1 MAGFT
6 SNSNRNN
13 TSNPNPVIRALRR
26 LSSFG
31 MNYKEDVIRHVR
43 STDLNLVT
51 QNLQTNPNSGQV
63 GSINDESIQVL
74 FARLSST
81 DPTLAKGFFNL
92 SEENYQKK
100 KETLRRYALQDEIE
114 EILDIVC
121 EEAIVFDG
129 ANKFANVRLNY
140 KVDQE
145 LLDEFSDEYNK
156 LYNYFGFYDT
166 VQATDYFR
174 KWLIDGFLAFEIV
187 YNQDQTEI
195 IGFVELDP
203 AMLTPGIDPNTNEKI
218 WFVNQQMNQTTQA
231 GHATSQD
238 RILYDSQIIY
248 LAYAKADTVSR
259 ISYVERLM
267 RSFNILRTM
276 EATRIIWAVTNASY
290 KTQYIIPVGSVQSPR
305 GRQTLAQAMANYK
318 ELVDFDWDSGEIKTN
333 GRPMLQFYK
342 DIFMASEG
350 GETPQIQNL
359 GGDGPEISD
368 TETLKYFRDKLRQ
381 ASKIP
386 FTRFE
391 KEQGEGNYTLSAE
404 GIAREEIRF
413 SKFIS
418 RLRAIFSEILIKPLY
433 IQMCLKHK
441 SIMTDLNF
449 RVNLGLEY
457 NKDSVFEQNKEIEL
471 LQKQSDFISSI
482 MSSMVEMDSEGN
494 EIPYFDFDF
503 IVRKYFGMSDE
514 DLKLNQRFKDEKKL
528 KKEGYKQ
535 EDIAKILDG
544 APKSD
549 FEPVKKKEKSEEGEE
564 EGGENGGDEGNP
576 LSNL

>member
-6 SNSNRNN
+6 SNNRNN
-13 TSNPNPVIRALRR
+13 TSNPNPVTRMLRR

-31 MNYKEDVIRHVR
+31 MNYKDDVIQNVR
-43 STDLNLVT
+43 STDLT
-51 QNLQTNPNSGQV
+51 FQNTTLQTNPNNGQV
-63 GSINDESIQVL
+63 GSITDDSVQVL
-74 FARLSST
+74 FARMSST
-81 DPTLAKGFFNL
+81 DPSLSKGYFNL

-100 KETLRRYALQDEIE
+100 KEQLRKFSLQDEIE
-114 EILDIVC
+114 EILDIIC

-129 ANKFANVRLNY
+129 ANKFANIRLNY
-140 KVDQE
+140 KVDQK
-145 LLDEFSDEYNK
+145 LLDEFTEEYNK
-156 LYNYFGFYDT
+156 IYNYFGFYDT

-187 YNQDQTEI
+187 YNQEQTEI

-203 AMLTPGIDPNTNEKI
+203 VSLTPGIDPNTNEKV
-218 WFVNQQMNQTTQA
+218 WFVNQTQNGTTGQTT
-231 GHATSQD
+231 QD

-248 LAYAKADTVSR
+248 LAYAKADAVSR
-259 ISYVERLM
+259 ISYVERLI

-318 ELVDFDWDSGEIKTN
+318 EVVDFDWDSGEISTN

-342 DIFMASEG
+342 DIFLASEG

-359 GGDGPEISD
+359 GGDGPDISD

-386 FTRFE
+386 NSRFE
-391 KEQGEGNYTLSAE
+391 KEQGEGVYTMSAE
-404 GIAREEIRF
+404 GINREEIRF

-441 SIMTDLNF
+441 EIMTDMNY

-457 NKDSVFEQNKEIEL
+457 NKDSIFEENKEIEL
-471 LQKQSDFISSI
+471 IQKQSDVISSI
-482 MSSMVEMDSEGN
+482 NSSMVVTDDEGN
-494 EIPYFDFDF
+494 ETPYFDFDF
-503 IVRKYFGMSDE
+503 LVRKFLGMSDE
-514 DLKLNQRFKDEKKL
+514 DLKLNQRFKDEKQL
-528 KKEGYKQ
+528 QKEGYKQ

-544 APKSD
+544 DPKED
-549 FEPVKKKEKSEEGEE
+549 FKPVKKKKKDEDEDED
-564 EGGENGGDEGNP
+564 ENGGDNNNP
-576 LSNL
+576 LAGL

>member
-6 SNSNRNN
+6 SNNRNN
-13 TSNPNPVIRALRR
+13 TSNPNPVTRMLRR

-31 MNYKEDVIRHVR
+31 MNYKDDVIQNVR
-43 STDLNLVT
+43 STDLT
-51 QNLQTNPNSGQV
+51 FQNTTLQTNPNNGQV
-63 GSINDESIQVL
+63 GSITDDSVQVL
-74 FARLSST
+74 FARMSST
-81 DPTLAKGFFNL
+81 DPSLSKGYFNL

-100 KETLRRYALQDEIE
+100 KEQLRKFSLQDEIE
-114 EILDIVC
+114 EILDIIC

-129 ANKFANVRLNY
+129 ANKFANIRLNY
-140 KVDQE
+140 KVDQK
-145 LLDEFSDEYNK
+145 LLDEFTEEYNK
-156 LYNYFGFYDT
+156 IYNYFGFYDT

-187 YNQDQTEI
+187 YNQEQTEI

-203 AMLTPGIDPNTNEKI
+203 VSLTPGIDPNTNEKV
-218 WFVNQQMNQTTQA
+218 WFVNQTQNGTTGQTT
-231 GHATSQD
+231 QD

-248 LAYAKADTVSR
+248 LAYAKADAVSR
-259 ISYVERLM
+259 ISYVERLI

-318 ELVDFDWDSGEIKTN
+318 EVVDFDWDSGEISTN

-342 DIFMASEG
+342 DIFLASEG

-359 GGDGPEISD
+359 GGDGPDISD

-386 FTRFE
+386 NSRFE
-391 KEQGEGNYTLSAE
+391 KEQGEGVYTMSAE
-404 GIAREEIRF
+404 GINREEIRF

-441 SIMTDLNF
+441 EIMTDMNY

-457 NKDSVFEQNKEIEL
+457 NKDSIFEENKEIEL
-471 LQKQSDFISSI
+471 IQKQSDVISSI
-482 MSSMVEMDSEGN
+482 NSSMVVTDEEGN
-494 EIPYFDFDF
+494 ETPYFDFDF
-503 IVRKYFGMSDE
+503 LVRKFLGMSDE
-514 DLKLNQRFKDEKKL
+514 DLKLNQRFKDEKQL
-528 KKEGYKQ
+528 QKEGYKQ

-544 APKSD
+544 APKED
-549 FEPVKKKEKSEEGEE
+549 FKPVKKKKKDEDEDEDED
-564 EGGENGGDEGNP
+564 GGDNNNP
-576 LSNL
+576 LAGL

>member
-6 SNSNRNN
+6 NTNRSN
-13 TSNPNPVIRALRR
+13 TSNPNPVTRMLRK

-31 MNYKEDVIRHVR
+31 MNYKDDVIKNVR
-43 STDLNLVT
+43 SSDLTLQT
-51 QNLQTNPNSGQV
+51 QNLQMNPITGQV
-63 GSINDESIQVL
+63 GSINDENIQVL
-74 FARLSST
+74 FARLSAT
-81 DPTLAKGFFNL
+81 DPSLSKGYFTLSSAD
-92 SEENYQKK
+92 YQKK
-100 KETLRRYALQDEIE
+100 KEMLRKFALQDEIE
-114 EILDIVC
+114 EILDIIC
-121 EEAIVFDG
+121 DEAIVFDG
-129 ANKFANVRLNY
+129 VNKFADIRLNY
-140 KVDQE
+140 KADQNI
-145 LLDEFSDEYNK
+145 LNEFNEEYNK
-156 LYNYFGFYDT
+156 MYNYFGFYDA
-166 VQATDYFR
+166 VQATNYFR

-203 AMLTPGIDPNTNEKI
+203 ATLTAGIDPTTNEKI
-218 WFVNQQMNQTTQA
+218 WFVNQTTTASGQTI
-231 GHATSQD
+231 QD
-238 RILYDSQIIY
+238 RILYDSQIIFISY
-248 LAYAKADTVSR
+248 SQADMVSR
-259 ISYVERLM
+259 ISYVERLI

-305 GRQTLAQAMANYK
+305 GRQTLAQAMTNYK

-368 TETLKYFRDKLRQ
+368 TEALRYFRDKLRQ

-386 FTRFE
+386 YSRFE
-391 KEQGEGNYTLSAE
+391 KEQGEGVYSMNAE

-418 RLRAIFSEILIKPLY
+418 RLRSIFSQILIKPVYL
-433 IQMCLKHK
+433 QMCLKHK
-441 SIMTDLNF
+441 SIMSDLNF
-449 RVNLGLEY
+449 KVNLGLEY
-457 NKDSVFEQNKEIEL
+457 NKDSVFEQSKEIEL

-482 MSSMVEMDSEGN
+482 MSSMVEHDDDGN
-494 EIPYFDFDF
+494 DIPYFDFDF
-503 IVRKYFGMSDE
+503 IVREYFGMSE
-514 DLKLNQRFKDEKKL
+514 EKLKLNQRYKDEKKL

-544 APKSD
+544 APKED
-549 FEPVKKKEKSEEGEE
+549 FIPKKKKDDEGED
-564 EGGENGGDEGNP
+564 NGNNEDGNNP
-576 LSNL
+576 LAGL

>member
-6 SNSNRNN
+6 NTNRNN
-13 TSNPNPVIRALRR
+13 TSNPNPVTRMLRS

-31 MNYKEDVIRHVR
+31 MNYKDDVIKNVR
-43 STDLNLVT
+43 SMNLDLQT
-51 QNLQTNPNSGQV
+51 AQLQTNPVTGQV
-63 GSINDESIQVL
+63 GSINDENIQVL
-74 FARLSST
+74 FARMSAT
-81 DPTLAKGFFNL
+81 DPTISKGYFNL

-100 KETLRRYALQDEIE
+100 KEQLRRFALQDEIE
-114 EILDIVC
+114 EILDIIC
-121 EEAIVFDG
+121 EESIVFDG
-129 ANKFANVRLNY
+129 ANKFANIKLNY
-140 KVDQE
+140 KADQAI
-145 LLDEFSDEYNK
+145 LDEFADEYNK
-156 LYNYFGFYDT
+156 IYNYFGFYDT

-187 YNQDQTEI
+187 YNEDQTEI
-195 IGFVELDP
+195 IGFIELDP
-203 AMLTPGIDPNTNEKI
+203 ACLTPGIDPNTNEKI
-218 WFVNQQMNQTTQA
+218 WFVNQRVGINGQTT
-231 GHATSQD
+231 QD

-248 LAYAKADTVSR
+248 LSYAKADTVSR
-259 ISYVERLM
+259 ISYVERLI

-350 GETPQIQNL
+350 GETPQIQNI
-359 GGDGPEISD
+359 GNDGPEISD
-368 TETLKYFRDKLRQ
+368 TEALRYFRDKLRQ

-391 KEQGEGNYTLSAE
+391 KEQGEGQYTMSAE

-413 SKFIS
+413 SKFIG
-418 RLRAIFSEILIKPLY
+418 RLRAIFSEILIKPTYL
-433 IQMCLKHK
+433 QMCLKHK
-441 SIMTDLNF
+441 NIMTDMNF

-457 NKDSVFEQNKEIEL
+457 NKDSVFEENKEIEL
-471 LQKQSDFISSI
+471 LQKKADFISSI
-482 MSSMVEMDSEGN
+482 MGSIVVTDDEGN
-494 EIPYFDFDF
+494 ETPYFDIDF
-503 IVRKYFGMSDE
+503 MVREYLGLSDE
-514 DLKLNQRFKDEKKL
+514 KLQLNQRYKDEKKL

-549 FEPVKKKEKSEEGEE
+549 FEPDKKKKKENEEKEE
-564 EGGENGGDEGNP
+564 DNGGGGRNP
-576 LSNL
+576 LAGL

>member
-6 SNSNRNN
+6 VNNRQN
-13 TSNPNPVIRALRR
+13 TSNPNPVRRALRT

-31 MNYKEDVIRHVR
+31 MNYKDDVIKNVR
-43 STDLNLVT
+43 STNLDLQSARMT
-51 QNLQTNPNSGQV
+51 TNPATGQI
-63 GSINDESIQVL
+63 GSINDENIQVMM
-74 FARLSST
+74 ARMSST
-81 DPTLAKGFFNL
+81 DPSLGKAYFNL
-92 SEENYQKK
+92 TEEDYQKK
-100 KETLRRYALQDEIE
+100 KITLRKFALQDEIE
-114 EILDIVC
+114 DILDIIC
-121 EEAIVFDG
+121 EEAIVFDDM
-129 ANKFANVRLNY
+129 NKFASIKLNY
-140 KVDQE
+140 RVDQSIMDE
-145 LLDEFSDEYNK
+145 LSDEYNK
-156 LYNYFGFYDT
+156 IYNYFGFYDT
-166 VQATDYFR
+166 LQATDYFR

-187 YNQDQTEI
+187 YDSEQKNV

-203 AMLTPGIDPNTNEKI
+203 TALTPGIDPNTNEKI
-218 WFVNQQMNQTTQA
+218 WFVNQQIGINGQTQ
-231 GHATSQD
+231 QD
-238 RILYDSQIIY
+238 RILYDSQVIY
-248 LAYAKADTVSR
+248 LAYAKADMVSR
-259 ISYVERLM
+259 ISYVERLI

-391 KEQGEGNYTLSAE
+391 REQGEGQYSMSAE

-413 SKFIS
+413 SKFIT
-418 RLRAIFSEILIKPLY
+418 RLRALFQEILIKPLY
-433 IQMCLKHK
+433 IQMCLKHPE
-441 SIMTDLNF
+441 ILNDMNF
-449 RVNLGLEY
+449 RVNMSLDY
-457 NKDSVFEQNKEIEL
+457 NKDSVFEENKEIEL
-471 LQKQSDFISSI
+471 LQKKSDFVASLMSSI
-482 MSSMVEMDSEGN
+482 TEQDDEGN
-494 EIPYFDFDF
+494 EIPFFDLDF
-503 IVRKYFGMSDE
+503 VVHRWMGLSDE
-514 DLKLNQRFKDEKKL
+514 DLKLNQRYKDEKKL

-535 EDIAKILDG
+535 EDIAKILNG

-549 FEPVKKKEKSEEGEE
+549 FTPEKKKEESDED
-564 EGGENGGDEGNP
+564 GGKHDDHNP
-576 LSNL
+576 LAGL

>member
-6 SNSNRNN
+6 NTNRVN
-13 TSNPNPVIRALRR
+13 TSNPNPVTRMLRR

-31 MNYKEDVIRHVR
+31 MNYKDDVIKNVR
-43 STDLNLVT
+43 SSDLTLQT
-51 QNLQTNPNSGQV
+51 QNLQMNPITGQV
-63 GSINDESIQVL
+63 GSLDDENVQVL
-74 FARLSST
+74 FARMSAT
-81 DPTLAKGFFNL
+81 DPTLSKGYFNL
-92 SEENYQKK
+92 SSADYQKK
-100 KETLRRYALQDEIE
+100 KEMLRKFALQDEIE
-114 EILDIVC
+114 EILDIIC
-121 EEAIVFDG
+121 DEAIVFDG
-129 ANKFANVRLNY
+129 VNKFADIRLNY
-140 KVDQE
+140 KADQNI
-145 LLDEFSDEYNK
+145 LNEFNEEYNK
-156 LYNYFGFYDT
+156 IYNYFGFYDA
-166 VQATDYFR
+166 VQATNYFR
-174 KWLIDGFLAFEIV
+174 KWLIDGVLAFEIV
-187 YNQDQTEI
+187 YNQEQTEI

-203 AMLTPGIDPNTNEKI
+203 TTLTGGIDPTTNEKI
-218 WFVNQQMNQTTQA
+218 WFVNQTTTASGQTM
-231 GHATSQD
+231 QD
-238 RILYDSQIIY
+238 RILYDSQIIFISY
-248 LAYAKADTVSR
+248 SQADMVSR
-259 ISYVERLM
+259 ISYVERLI

-368 TETLKYFRDKLRQ
+368 TEALRYFRDKLRQ

-386 FTRFE
+386 YSRFE
-391 KEQGEGNYTLSAE
+391 KEQGEGVYSMNAE

-418 RLRAIFSEILIKPLY
+418 RLRSIFSQILTKPVYL
-433 IQMCLKHK
+433 QMCLKHK
-441 SIMTDLNF
+441 SIMSDLNF
-449 RVNLGLEY
+449 KVNLGLEY
-457 NKDSVFEQNKEIEL
+457 NKDSVFEQSKEIEL

-482 MSSMVEMDSEGN
+482 MSSMVEHDDDGN

-503 IVRKYFGMSDE
+503 IVREYFGMSE
-514 DLKLNQRFKDEKKL
+514 EKLKLNQRYKDEKKL

-544 APKSD
+544 APKED
-549 FEPVKKKEKSEEGEE
+549 FTPKKKKENNDENE
-564 EGGENGGDEGNP
+564 ENGGGNDGENNP
-576 LSNL
+576 LAGL

>member
-6 SNSNRNN
+6 NTNRN
-13 TSNPNPVIRALRR
+13 TASNPNPVTRMLRS

-31 MNYKEDVIRHVR
+31 MNYKDDVIKNVR
-43 STDLNLVT
+43 SMNLDLQT
-51 QNLQTNPNSGQV
+51 AQLQTNPVTGQI
-63 GSINDESIQVL
+63 GSINDENIQVL
-74 FARLSST
+74 FARMSAT
-81 DPTLAKGFFNL
+81 DPSISKGYFNL

-100 KETLRRYALQDEIE
+100 KEQLRRFALQDEVE
-114 EILDIVC
+114 EILDIIC
-121 EEAIVFDG
+121 EESIVFDG
-129 ANKFANVRLNY
+129 ANKFANIKLNY
-140 KVDQE
+140 KADQAI
-145 LLDEFSDEYNK
+145 LDEFADEYNK
-156 LYNYFGFYDT
+156 IYNYFGFYDT

-187 YNQDQTEI
+187 YNADQTEI
-195 IGFVELDP
+195 IGFIELDP
-203 AMLTPGIDPNTNEKI
+203 ACLTPGIDPNTNEKI
-218 WFVNQQMNQTTQA
+218 WFVNQRVGINGQTT
-231 GHATSQD
+231 QD

-248 LAYAKADTVSR
+248 LSYAKADTVSR
-259 ISYVERLM
+259 ISYVERLI

-368 TETLKYFRDKLRQ
+368 TETLRYFRDKLRQ

-391 KEQGEGNYTLSAE
+391 KEQGEGQYTMSAE

-413 SKFIS
+413 SKFIG
-418 RLRAIFSEILIKPLY
+418 RLRAIFAEILIKPTYL
-433 IQMCLKHK
+433 QMCLKHK
-441 SIMTDLNF
+441 NIMTDMNF

-457 NKDSVFEQNKEIEL
+457 NKDSVFEENKEIEL
-471 LQKQSDFISSI
+471 LQKKADFISSI
-482 MSSMVEMDSEGN
+482 MGSIVETDDEGN
-494 EIPYFDFDF
+494 DKPYFDLDF
-503 IVRKYFGMSDE
+503 MVREYLGLSDE
-514 DLKLNQRFKDEKKL
+514 KLQLNQRYKDEKKL
-528 KKEGYKQ
+528 KKEGYSQ

-549 FEPVKKKEKSEEGEE
+549 FKPDKKKKKENEESE
-564 EGGENGGDEGNP
+564 ENGGNEGGGNP
-576 LSNL
+576 LAGL

>member
-6 SNSNRNN
+6 NTNRN
-13 TSNPNPVIRALRR
+13 TASNPNPVTRMLRS

-31 MNYKEDVIRHVR
+31 MNYKDDVIKNVR
-43 STDLNLVT
+43 SMNLDLQT
-51 QNLQTNPNSGQV
+51 AQLQTNPVTGQV
-63 GSINDESIQVL
+63 GSINDENIQVL
-74 FARLSST
+74 FARMSAT
-81 DPTLAKGFFNL
+81 DPTISKGYFNL

-100 KETLRRYALQDEIE
+100 KEQLRRFALQDEIE
-114 EILDIVC
+114 EILDIIC
-121 EEAIVFDG
+121 EESIVFDG
-129 ANKFANVRLNY
+129 ANKFANVKLNY
-140 KVDQE
+140 KADQAI
-145 LLDEFSDEYNK
+145 LDEFADEYNK
-156 LYNYFGFYDT
+156 IYNYFGFYDT

-187 YNQDQTEI
+187 YNEDQTEI
-195 IGFVELDP
+195 IGFIELDP
-203 AMLTPGIDPNTNEKI
+203 ACLTPGIDPNTNEKI
-218 WFVNQQMNQTTQA
+218 WFVNQRVGINGQTT
-231 GHATSQD
+231 QD

-248 LAYAKADTVSR
+248 LSYAKADTVSR
-259 ISYVERLM
+259 ISYVERLI

-350 GETPQIQNL
+350 GETPQIQNI
-359 GGDGPEISD
+359 GNDGPEISD
-368 TETLKYFRDKLRQ
+368 TEALRYFRDKLRQ

-391 KEQGEGNYTLSAE
+391 KEQGEGQYTMSAE

-413 SKFIS
+413 SKFIG
-418 RLRAIFSEILIKPLY
+418 RLRAIFSEILIKPTYL
-433 IQMCLKHK
+433 QMCLKHK
-441 SIMTDLNF
+441 NIMTDMNF

-457 NKDSVFEQNKEIEL
+457 NKDSVFEENKEIEL
-471 LQKQSDFISSI
+471 LQKKADFISSI
-482 MSSMVEMDSEGN
+482 MGSIVVTDDEGN
-494 EIPYFDFDF
+494 ETPYFDIDF
-503 IVRKYFGMSDE
+503 MVREYLGLSDE
-514 DLKLNQRFKDEKKL
+514 KLQLNQRYKDEKKL

-549 FEPVKKKEKSEEGEE
+549 FEPDKKKKKENEEKEE
-564 EGGENGGDEGNP
+564 DNGGGGRNP
-576 LSNL
+576 LAGL

>member
-6 SNSNRNN
+6 NNRTN
-13 TSNPNPVIRALRR
+13 TTNPNPVIRRLRQ
-26 LSSFG
+26 LSRFG
-31 MNYKEDVIRHVR
+31 MNYKDDVIRNVR
-43 STDLNLVT
+43 SMDLSLDNK
-51 QNLQTNPNSGQV
+51 NLQTNPNNGQI
-63 GSINDESIQVL
+63 GSVYDENIQVL
-74 FARLSST
+74 FARMSST
-81 DPTLAKGFFNL
+81 DPSLGKGFFNL

-100 KETLRRYALQDEIE
+100 KEQLRKFALQDEIE
-114 EILDIVC
+114 EILDIIC
-121 EEAIVFDG
+121 DESIVFDG
-129 ANKFANVRLNY
+129 SNKFADVKLNY
-140 KVDQE
+140 KVDQQI
-145 LLDEFSDEYNK
+145 LNEFTEEYNK

-187 YNQDQTEI
+187 YNSEQTEI

-203 AMLTPGIDPNTNEKI
+203 ALLTPGIDPETNEKI
-218 WFVNQQMNQTTQA
+218 WFVNQQMGIGGQVTY
-231 GHATSQD
+231 D
-238 RILYDSQIIY
+238 RVLYDSQIIY
-248 LAYAKADTVSR
+248 LSYAKADAVSR
-259 ISYVERLM
+259 ISYVERLI

-391 KEQGEGNYTLSAE
+391 KEQGEGTYTMSAE

-418 RLRAIFSEILIKPLY
+418 RLRSIFQEILIKPLY
-433 IQMCLKHK
+433 LQMCLKHK
-441 SIMTDLNF
+441 EIMSDINY

-482 MSSMVEMDSEGN
+482 MSSMVEQDEEGN

-503 IVRKYFGMSDE
+503 IVRKFFNLSDE
-514 DLKLNQRFKDEKKL
+514 NLKLNQRFKDEKKL
-528 KKEGYKQ
+528 KKEGYKP

-544 APKSD
+544 APKDD
-549 FEPVKKKEKSEEGEE
+549 FKPDEKKKKESEEESGD
-564 EGGENGGDEGNP
+564 GGGDNP
-576 LSNL
+576 LSGL

>member
-6 SNSNRNN
+6 NTNRNIS
-13 TSNPNPVIRALRR
+13 SNPNPVTRMLRR

-31 MNYKEDVIRHVR
+31 MNYKDDVIKNVR
-43 STDLNLVT
+43 SMDLELST
-51 QNLQTNPNSGQV
+51 QNLQMNPVTGQI
-63 GSINDESIQVL
+63 GSINDENIQVL
-74 FARLSST
+74 FARMSAT
-81 DPTLAKGFFNL
+81 DPTISKGYFHL

-100 KETLRRYALQDEIE
+100 KEQLRRFALQDEIE
-114 EILDIVC
+114 EILDIIC
-121 EEAIVFDG
+121 EETIVFDDG
-129 ANKFANVRLNY
+129 NKFANIKLNY
-140 KVDQE
+140 KADRE
-145 LLDEFSDEYNK
+145 ILDEFAEEYNK
-156 LYNYFGFYDT
+156 IYNYFGFYDT

-187 YNQDQTEI
+187 YNPEQTEI
-195 IGFVELDP
+195 IGFIELDP
-203 AMLTPGIDPNTNEKI
+203 AALTPGIDPNTNEKI
-218 WFVNQQMNQTTQA
+218 WFVNQKIGINGQTT
-231 GHATSQD
+231 QD

-248 LAYAKADTVSR
+248 LSYAKADAVSR
-259 ISYVERLM
+259 ISYVERLI

-350 GETPQIQNL
+350 GETPQIQNI
-359 GGDGPEISD
+359 GNDGPEISD
-368 TETLKYFRDKLRQ
+368 TESLRYFRDKLRQ

-391 KEQGEGNYTLSAE
+391 KEQGEGAYSMSAE

-418 RLRAIFSEILIKPLY
+418 RLRAIFAEILVKPVYL
-433 IQMCLKHK
+433 QMCLKHK
-441 SIMTDLNF
+441 AIMSDMNF
-449 RVNLGLEY
+449 RVNLGLDY
-457 NKDSVFEQNKEIEL
+457 NKDSVFEENKEVEL
-471 LQKQSDFISSI
+471 LQKKADFISSI
-482 MSSMVEMDSEGN
+482 MGSIVTADSEGN
-494 EIPYFDFDF
+494 EVPYFDIDF
-503 IVRKYFGMSDE
+503 LVREYLGLSDE
-514 DLKLNQRFKDEKKL
+514 KLALNQRYKDEKAL
-528 KKEGYKQ
+528 KKEGYKI

-544 APKSD
+544 APKD
-549 FEPVKKKEKSEEGEE
+549 EFKPEKKKKEEKEEGGGEE
-564 EGGENGGDEGNP
+564 EGGGNP
-576 LSNL
+576 LAGL

>member
-6 SNSNRNN
+6 SNNRNN
-13 TSNPNPVIRALRR
+13 TSNPNPVTRMLRR

-31 MNYKEDVIRHVR
+31 MNYKDDVIQNVR
-43 STDLNLVT
+43 STDLT
-51 QNLQTNPNSGQV
+51 FQNTTLQTNPNNGQV
-63 GSINDESIQVL
+63 GSITDDSVQVL
-74 FARLSST
+74 FARMSST
-81 DPTLAKGFFNL
+81 DPSLSKGYFNL

-100 KETLRRYALQDEIE
+100 KEQLRKFSLQDEIE
-114 EILDIVC
+114 EILDIIC
-121 EEAIVFDG
+121 EEVIVFDG
-129 ANKFANVRLNY
+129 ANKFANIRLNY
-140 KVDQE
+140 KVDQK
-145 LLDEFSDEYNK
+145 LLDEFTEEYNK
-156 LYNYFGFYDT
+156 IYNYFGFYDT

-187 YNQDQTEI
+187 YNQEQTEI

-203 AMLTPGIDPNTNEKI
+203 VSLTPGIDPNTNEKV
-218 WFVNQQMNQTTQA
+218 WFVNQTQNGTTGQTT
-231 GHATSQD
+231 QD

-248 LAYAKADTVSR
+248 LAYAKADAVSR
-259 ISYVERLM
+259 ISYVERLI

-318 ELVDFDWDSGEIKTN
+318 EVVDFDWDSGEISTN

-342 DIFMASEG
+342 DIFLASEG

-359 GGDGPEISD
+359 GGDGPDISD

-386 FTRFE
+386 NSRFE
-391 KEQGEGNYTLSAE
+391 KEQGEGVYTMSAE
-404 GIAREEIRF
+404 GINRDEIRF

-418 RLRAIFSEILIKPLY
+418 RLRSIFSEILIKPLY

-441 SIMTDLNF
+441 EIMTDMNY

-457 NKDSVFEQNKEIEL
+457 NKDSIFEENKEIEL
-471 LQKQSDFISSI
+471 IQKQSDVISSI
-482 MSSMVEMDSEGN
+482 NSSMVVTDEEGN
-494 EIPYFDFDF
+494 ETPYFDFDF
-503 IVRKYFGMSDE
+503 LVRKFLGMSDE

-528 KKEGYKQ
+528 QKEGYKQ

-544 APKSD
+544 APKED
-549 FEPVKKKEKSEEGEE
+549 FKPVKKKKKDEDEDED
-564 EGGENGGDEGNP
+564 ENGGDNNNP
-576 LSNL
+576 LAGL

>member
-6 SNSNRNN
+6 NTNRSNS
-13 TSNPNPVIRALRR
+13 SNPNPVTRMLRS

-31 MNYKEDVIRHVR
+31 MNYKDDIIKNVR
-43 STDLNLVT
+43 SMDLDLQT
-51 QNLQTNPNSGQV
+51 QNLQVNPTTGQI
-63 GSINDESIQVL
+63 GSLNDENIQVL
-74 FARLSST
+74 FARMSAT
-81 DPTLAKGFFNL
+81 DPSLSKGYFHL

-100 KETLRRYALQDEIE
+100 KEQLRRFALQDEIE

-121 EEAIVFDG
+121 EESIVFDG
-129 ANKFANVRLNY
+129 ANKFANIKLNY
-140 KVDQE
+140 KADQAI
-145 LLDEFSDEYNK
+145 LDEFAEEYNK
-156 LYNYFGFYDT
+156 IYNYFGFYDT

-187 YNQDQTEI
+187 YNEDQTEI

-203 AMLTPGIDPNTNEKI
+203 AALTPGIDPDTNEKI
-218 WFVNQQMNQTTQA
+218 WFVNQRIGINGQTT
-231 GHATSQD
+231 QD

-248 LAYAKADTVSR
+248 LSYAKADTVSR
-259 ISYVERLM
+259 ISYVERLI

-350 GETPQIQNL
+350 GETPQIQNI
-359 GGDGPEISD
+359 GNDGPEISD
-368 TETLKYFRDKLRQ
+368 TEALRYFRDKLRQ

-391 KEQGEGNYTLSAE
+391 KEQGEGAYTMSAE

-413 SKFIS
+413 SKFIG
-418 RLRAIFSEILIKPLY
+418 RLRAIFAEILIKPTYL
-433 IQMCLKHK
+433 QMCLKHK
-441 SIMTDLNF
+441 NIMTDMNF
-449 RVNLGLEY
+449 RVNLGLDY
-457 NKDSVFEQNKEIEL
+457 NKDSVFEENKEIEL
-471 LQKQSDFISSI
+471 LQKKADFISSI
-482 MSSMVEMDSEGN
+482 MGSIVETDDEGN
-494 EIPYFDFDF
+494 EKPYFDLDF
-503 IVRKYFGMSDE
+503 MVREYLGLSDE
-514 DLKLNQRFKDEKKL
+514 KLQLNQRYKDEKKL

-549 FEPVKKKEKSEEGEE
+549 FEPDKKKKKENEEEE
-564 EGGENGGDEGNP
+564 EGGGNEGGGNP
-576 LSNL
+576 LAGL

>member
-6 SNSNRNN
+6 NTNRNN
-13 TSNPNPVIRALRR
+13 TSNPNPVTRMLRR

-31 MNYKEDVIRHVR
+31 MNYKDDVIKNVR
-43 STDLNLVT
+43 SMNLDLQTT
-51 QNLQTNPNSGQV
+51 QLQTNPVTGQI
-63 GSINDESIQVL
+63 GSINDENIQVL
-74 FARLSST
+74 FARMSAT
-81 DPTLAKGFFNL
+81 DPTISKGYFNL

-100 KETLRRYALQDEIE
+100 KEQLRRFALQDEIE

-121 EEAIVFDG
+121 EETIVFDG
-129 ANKFANVRLNY
+129 ANKFANIKLNY
-140 KVDQE
+140 KADQKI
-145 LLDEFSDEYNK
+145 LDEFAEEYNK
-156 LYNYFGFYDT
+156 IYNYFGFYDT

-187 YNQDQTEI
+187 YNEDQTEI
-195 IGFVELDP
+195 IGFNP
-203 AMLTPGIDPNTNEKI
+203 ACLTPGVDPDTNEKI
-218 WFVNQQMNQTTQA
+218 WFVNQRVGINGQTT
-231 GHATSQD
+231 QD

-248 LAYAKADTVSR
+248 LSYAKADMVSR
-259 ISYVERLM
+259 ISYVERLI

-368 TETLKYFRDKLRQ
+368 TETLRYFRDKLRQ

-391 KEQGEGNYTLSAE
+391 KEQGEGSYTMSAE

-413 SKFIS
+413 SKFIG
-418 RLRAIFSEILIKPLY
+418 RLRAIFSEILVKPTYL
-433 IQMCLKHK
+433 QMCLKHK
-441 SIMTDLNF
+441 SIMSDMNF

-457 NKDSVFEQNKEIEL
+457 NKDSVFEENKEIEL
-471 LQKQSDFISSI
+471 LQKKSDFISSMMGSI
-482 MSSMVEMDSEGN
+482 VTTDAEGN
-494 EIPYFDFDF
+494 DTPYFDMDF
-503 IVRKYFGMSDE
+503 MVREYLGLSDE
-514 DLKLNQRFKDEKKL
+514 KLQLNQRYKDEKQL
-528 KKEGYKQ
+528 KKDGYKQ

-549 FEPVKKKEKSEEGEE
+549 FKPEKKKKEESEEGNEEE
-564 EGGENGGDEGNP
+564 EGGGNP
-576 LSNL
+576 LAGL

>member
-6 SNSNRNN
+6 VNNRQN
-13 TSNPNPVIRALRR
+13 TSNPNPVRRALRT

-31 MNYKEDVIRHVR
+31 MNYKDDVIKNVR
-43 STDLNLVT
+43 STNLDLQSARMT
-51 QNLQTNPNSGQV
+51 TNPATGQI
-63 GSINDESIQVL
+63 GSINDENIQVMM
-74 FARLSST
+74 ARMSST
-81 DPTLAKGFFNL
+81 DPSLGKAYFNL
-92 SEENYQKK
+92 TEEDYQKK
-100 KETLRRYALQDEIE
+100 KITLRKFALQDEIE
-114 EILDIVC
+114 DILDIIC
-121 EEAIVFDG
+121 EEAIVFDNM
-129 ANKFANVRLNY
+129 NKFASIKLNY
-140 KVDQE
+140 RVDQSIMDE
-145 LLDEFSDEYNK
+145 LSDEYNK
-156 LYNYFGFYDT
+156 IYNYFGFYDT
-166 VQATDYFR
+166 LQATDYFR

-187 YNQDQTEI
+187 YDSEQKNV

-203 AMLTPGIDPNTNEKI
+203 TALTPGIDPNTNEKI
-218 WFVNQQMNQTTQA
+218 WFVNQQIGINGQTQ
-231 GHATSQD
+231 QD
-238 RILYDSQIIY
+238 RILYDSQVIY
-248 LAYAKADTVSR
+248 LAYAKADMVSR
-259 ISYVERLM
+259 ISYVERLI

-391 KEQGEGNYTLSAE
+391 REQGEGQYSMSAE

-413 SKFIS
+413 SKFIT
-418 RLRAIFSEILIKPLY
+418 RLRALFQEILIKPLY
-433 IQMCLKHK
+433 IQMCLKHPE
-441 SIMTDLNF
+441 ILNDMNF
-449 RVNLGLEY
+449 RVNMSLDY
-457 NKDSVFEQNKEIEL
+457 NKDSVFEENKEIEL
-471 LQKQSDFISSI
+471 LQKKSDFIASLMSSI
-482 MSSMVEMDSEGN
+482 TEHDDEGN
-494 EIPYFDFDF
+494 EIPFFDLDF
-503 IVRKYFGMSDE
+503 VVHRWMGLSDE
-514 DLKLNQRFKDEKKL
+514 DLKLNQRYKDEKKL

-535 EDIAKILDG
+535 EDIAKILNG

-549 FEPVKKKEKSEEGEE
+549 FTPEKKKEESDED
-564 EGGENGGDEGNP
+564 GGKNNDNNP
-576 LSNL
+576 LAGL

>member
-1 MAGFT
+1 MIQ
-6 SNSNRNN
+6 N
-13 TSNPNPVIRALRR
+13 
-26 LSSFG
+26 
-31 MNYKEDVIRHVR
+31 VR
-43 STDLNLVT
+43 STDLT
-51 QNLQTNPNSGQV
+51 FQNTTLQTNPNNGQV
-63 GSINDESIQVL
+63 GSITDDSVQVL
-74 FARLSST
+74 FARMSST
-81 DPTLAKGFFNL
+81 DPSLSKGYFNL

-100 KETLRRYALQDEIE
+100 KEQLRKFSLQDEIE
-114 EILDIVC
+114 EILDIIC

-129 ANKFANVRLNY
+129 ANKFANIRLNY
-140 KVDQE
+140 KVDQK
-145 LLDEFSDEYNK
+145 LLDEFTEEYNK
-156 LYNYFGFYDT
+156 IYNYFGFYDT

-187 YNQDQTEI
+187 YNQEQTEI

-203 AMLTPGIDPNTNEKI
+203 VSLTPGIDPNTNEKV
-218 WFVNQQMNQTTQA
+218 WFVNQTQNGTTGQTT
-231 GHATSQD
+231 QD

-248 LAYAKADTVSR
+248 LAYAKADAVSR
-259 ISYVERLM
+259 ISYVERLI

-318 ELVDFDWDSGEIKTN
+318 EVVDFDWDSGEISTN

-342 DIFMASEG
+342 DIFLASEG

-359 GGDGPEISD
+359 GGDGPDISD

-386 FTRFE
+386 NSRFE
-391 KEQGEGNYTLSAE
+391 KEQGEGVYTMSAE
-404 GIAREEIRF
+404 GINREEIRF

-441 SIMTDLNF
+441 EIMTDMNY

-457 NKDSVFEQNKEIEL
+457 NKDSIFEENKEIEL
-471 LQKQSDFISSI
+471 IQKQSDVISSI
-482 MSSMVEMDSEGN
+482 NSSMVVTDEEGN
-494 EIPYFDFDF
+494 ETPYFDFDF
-503 IVRKYFGMSDE
+503 LVRKFLGMSDE
-514 DLKLNQRFKDEKKL
+514 DLKLNQRFKDEKQL
-528 KKEGYKQ
+528 QKEGYKQ

-544 APKSD
+544 APKED
-549 FEPVKKKEKSEEGEE
+549 FKPVKKKKKDEDEDED
-564 EGGENGGDEGNP
+564 ENGGDNNNP
-576 LSNL
+576 LAGL

>member
-6 SNSNRNN
+6 VNNRQN
-13 TSNPNPVIRALRR
+13 TSNPNPVRRALRT

-31 MNYKEDVIRHVR
+31 MNYKDDVIKNVR
-43 STDLNLVT
+43 STNLDLQSARMT
-51 QNLQTNPNSGQV
+51 TNPATGQV
-63 GSINDESIQVL
+63 GSINDENIQVMM
-74 FARLSST
+74 ARMSST
-81 DPTLAKGFFNL
+81 DPSLGKAYFNL
-92 SEENYQKK
+92 TEEDYQKK
-100 KETLRRYALQDEIE
+100 KITLRKFALQDEIE
-114 EILDIVC
+114 DILDIIC
-121 EEAIVFDG
+121 EEAIVFDNM
-129 ANKFANVRLNY
+129 NKFASIKLNY
-140 KVDQE
+140 RVDQSIMDE
-145 LLDEFSDEYNK
+145 LSDEYNK
-156 LYNYFGFYDT
+156 IYNYFGFYDT
-166 VQATDYFR
+166 LQATDYFR

-187 YNQDQTEI
+187 YDSEQKNV

-203 AMLTPGIDPNTNEKI
+203 TALTPGIDPNTNEKI
-218 WFVNQQMNQTTQA
+218 WFVNQQIGINGQTQ
-231 GHATSQD
+231 QD
-238 RILYDSQIIY
+238 RILYDSQVIY
-248 LAYAKADTVSR
+248 LAYAKADMVSR
-259 ISYVERLM
+259 ISYVERLI

-391 KEQGEGNYTLSAE
+391 REQGEGQYSLSAE

-413 SKFIS
+413 SKFIT
-418 RLRAIFSEILIKPLY
+418 RLRALFQEILIKPLY
-433 IQMCLKHK
+433 IQMCLKHPE
-441 SIMTDLNF
+441 ILNDMNF
-449 RVNLGLEY
+449 RVNMSLDY
-457 NKDSVFEQNKEIEL
+457 NKDSVFEENKEIEL
-471 LQKQSDFISSI
+471 LQKKSDFVASLMSSI
-482 MSSMVEMDSEGN
+482 TEHDDEGN
-494 EIPYFDFDF
+494 EIPFFDLDF
-503 IVRKYFGMSDE
+503 VVHRWMGLSDE
-514 DLKLNQRFKDEKKL
+514 DLKLNQRYKDEKKL

-535 EDIAKILDG
+535 EDIAKILNG

-549 FEPVKKKEKSEEGEE
+549 FTPEKKKEESDED
-564 EGGENGGDEGNP
+564 GGKHDDHNP
-576 LSNL
+576 LAGL

>member
-6 SNSNRNN
+6 VNNRQN
-13 TSNPNPVIRALRR
+13 TSNPNPVRRALRT

-31 MNYKEDVIRHVR
+31 MNYKDDVIKNVR
-43 STDLNLVT
+43 STNLDLQSARMT
-51 QNLQTNPNSGQV
+51 TNPATGQI
-63 GSINDESIQVL
+63 GSINDENIQVMM
-74 FARLSST
+74 ARMSST
-81 DPTLAKGFFNL
+81 DPSLGKAYFNL
-92 SEENYQKK
+92 TEEDYQKK
-100 KETLRRYALQDEIE
+100 KITLRKFALQDEIE
-114 EILDIVC
+114 DILDIIC
-121 EEAIVFDG
+121 EEAIVFDNM
-129 ANKFANVRLNY
+129 NKFASIKLNY
-140 KVDQE
+140 RVDQSIMDE
-145 LLDEFSDEYNK
+145 LSDEYNK
-156 LYNYFGFYDT
+156 IYNYFGFYDT
-166 VQATDYFR
+166 LQATDYFR

-187 YNQDQTEI
+187 YDSEQKNV

-203 AMLTPGIDPNTNEKI
+203 TALTPGIDPNTNEKI
-218 WFVNQQMNQTTQA
+218 WFVNQQIGINGQTQ
-231 GHATSQD
+231 QD
-238 RILYDSQIIY
+238 RILYDSQVIY
-248 LAYAKADTVSR
+248 LAYAKADMVSR
-259 ISYVERLM
+259 ISYVERLI

-391 KEQGEGNYTLSAE
+391 REQGEGQYSMSAE

-413 SKFIS
+413 SKFIT
-418 RLRAIFSEILIKPLY
+418 RLRALFQEILIKPLY
-433 IQMCLKHK
+433 IQMCLKHPE
-441 SIMTDLNF
+441 ILNDMNF
-449 RVNLGLEY
+449 RVNMSLDY
-457 NKDSVFEQNKEIEL
+457 NKDSVFEENKEIEL
-471 LQKQSDFISSI
+471 LQKKSDFVASLMSSI
-482 MSSMVEMDSEGN
+482 TEQDDEGN
-494 EIPYFDFDF
+494 EIPFFDLDF
-503 IVRKYFGMSDE
+503 VVHRWMGLSDE
-514 DLKLNQRFKDEKKL
+514 DLKLNQRYKDEKKL

-535 EDIAKILDG
+535 EDIAKILNG

-549 FEPVKKKEKSEEGEE
+549 FTPEKKKEESDED
-564 EGGENGGDEGNP
+564 GGKHDDHNP
-576 LSNL
+576 LAGL

>member
-6 SNSNRNN
+6 NTNRNN
-13 TSNPNPVIRALRR
+13 TSNPNPVTRMLRR

-31 MNYKEDVIRHVR
+31 MNYTDDVIKNVR
-43 STDLNLVT
+43 SMNLDL
-51 QNLQTNPNSGQV
+51 QQQQLQTNPVTGQI
-63 GSINDESIQVL
+63 GSINDENIQVL
-74 FARLSST
+74 FARMSAT
-81 DPTLAKGFFNL
+81 DPTISKGYFNL

-100 KETLRRYALQDEIE
+100 KEQLRRFALQDEIE

-121 EEAIVFDG
+121 EESIVFDG
-129 ANKFANVRLNY
+129 ANKFANIKLNY
-140 KVDQE
+140 KADQE
-145 LLDEFSDEYNK
+145 ILDEFSEEYNK
-156 LYNYFGFYDT
+156 IYNYFGFYDT

-187 YNQDQTEI
+187 YNEDQTEI

-203 AMLTPGIDPNTNEKI
+203 AALTPGIDPNTNEKI
-218 WFVNQQMNQTTQA
+218 WFVNQKIGINGQ
-231 GHATSQD
+231 TSQD

-248 LAYAKADTVSR
+248 LSYAKADTISR
-259 ISYVERLM
+259 ISYVERLI

-350 GETPQIQNL
+350 GETPQIQNI
-359 GGDGPEISD
+359 GNDGPEISD
-368 TETLKYFRDKLRQ
+368 TEALRYFRDKLRQ

-391 KEQGEGNYTLSAE
+391 KEQGEGAYTMSAE

-413 SKFIS
+413 SKFIG
-418 RLRAIFSEILIKPLY
+418 RLRAIFAEILIKPTYL
-433 IQMCLKHK
+433 QMCLKHK
-441 SIMTDLNF
+441 SVMSDMNF
-449 RVNLGLEY
+449 RVNLGLDY
-457 NKDSVFEQNKEIEL
+457 NKDSVFEENKEIEL
-471 LQKQSDFISSI
+471 LQKKADFISSI
-482 MSSMVEMDSEGN
+482 MGSIVQVDEDGN
-494 EIPYFDFDF
+494 ETPYFDLDF
-503 IVRKYFGMSDE
+503 MVREYLGLSDE
-514 DLKLNQRFKDEKKL
+514 KLQLNQRYKDEKKL

-549 FEPVKKKEKSEEGEE
+549 FEPDKKKKKENEENEE
-564 EGGENGGDEGNP
+564 ESGGNEGGGNP
-576 LSNL
+576 LAGL

>member
-6 SNSNRNN
+6 VNNRQN
-13 TSNPNPVIRALRR
+13 TSNPNPVRRALRT

-31 MNYKEDVIRHVR
+31 MNYKDDVIKNVR
-43 STDLNLVT
+43 STNLDLQSARMT
-51 QNLQTNPNSGQV
+51 TNPATGQI
-63 GSINDESIQVL
+63 GSINDENIQVMM
-74 FARLSST
+74 ARMSST
-81 DPTLAKGFFNL
+81 DPSLGKAYFNL
-92 SEENYQKK
+92 TEEDYQKK
-100 KETLRRYALQDEIE
+100 KITLRKFALQDEIE
-114 EILDIVC
+114 DILDIIC
-121 EEAIVFDG
+121 EEAIVFDDM
-129 ANKFANVRLNY
+129 NKFASIKLNY
-140 KVDQE
+140 RVDQSIMDE
-145 LLDEFSDEYNK
+145 LSDEYNK
-156 LYNYFGFYDT
+156 IYNYFGFYDT
-166 VQATDYFR
+166 LQATDYFR

-187 YNQDQTEI
+187 YDSEQKNV

-203 AMLTPGIDPNTNEKI
+203 TALTPGIDPNTNEKI
-218 WFVNQQMNQTTQA
+218 WFVNQQIGINGQTQ
-231 GHATSQD
+231 QD
-238 RILYDSQIIY
+238 RILYDSQVIY
-248 LAYAKADTVSR
+248 LAYAKADMVSR
-259 ISYVERLM
+259 ISYVERLI

-391 KEQGEGNYTLSAE
+391 REQGEGQYSLSAE

-413 SKFIS
+413 SKFIT
-418 RLRAIFSEILIKPLY
+418 RLRALFQEILIKPLY
-433 IQMCLKHK
+433 IQMCLKHPE
-441 SIMTDLNF
+441 ILNDMNF
-449 RVNLGLEY
+449 RVNMSLDY
-457 NKDSVFEQNKEIEL
+457 NKDSVFEENKEIEL
-471 LQKQSDFISSI
+471 LQKKSDFVASLMSSI
-482 MSSMVEMDSEGN
+482 TEHDDEGN
-494 EIPYFDFDF
+494 EIPFFDLDF
-503 IVRKYFGMSDE
+503 VVHRWMGLSDE
-514 DLKLNQRFKDEKKL
+514 DLKLNQRYKDEKKL

-535 EDIAKILDG
+535 EDIAKILNG

-549 FEPVKKKEKSEEGEE
+549 FTPEKKKEESDED
-564 EGGENGGDEGNP
+564 GGKHDDHNP
-576 LSNL
+576 LAGL

>member
-6 SNSNRNN
+6 NTNRNN
-13 TSNPNPVIRALRR
+13 TNNPNPVTRRLRR

-31 MNYKEDVIRHVR
+31 MNYEDDVIKNVR
-43 STDLNLVT
+43 SIDMNLQT
-51 QNLQTNPNSGQV
+51 QNLQTSYTGQV
-63 GSINDESIQVL
+63 GSVSDENVQVL
-74 FARLSST
+74 FARMSAT
-81 DPTLAKGFFNL
+81 DPSISKGYFNL

-100 KETLRRYALQDEIE
+100 KEQLRKFSLQDEIE
-114 EILDIVC
+114 EILDIIC
-121 EEAIVFDG
+121 EESIVFDG
-129 ANKFANVRLNY
+129 ANKFANIKLNY
-140 KVDQE
+140 KAEQDI
-145 LLDEFSDEYNK
+145 LDEFSEEYNK
-156 LYNYFGFYDT
+156 IYNYFGFYDT

-187 YNQDQTEI
+187 YNSDQTEI

-203 AMLTPGIDPNTNEKI
+203 AALTPGIDPVTNEKI
-218 WFVNQQMNQTTQA
+218 WFVNQSIGINGQTM
-231 GHATSQD
+231 QD

-248 LAYAKADTVSR
+248 LAYAKADNVSR
-259 ISYVERLM
+259 ISYVERLI

-318 ELVDFDWDSGEIKTN
+318 EVVDYDWDSGEIKTN
-333 GRPMLQFYK
+333 GRPMIGFYK

-368 TETLKYFRDKLRQ
+368 TETLRYFRDKLRQ

-391 KEQGEGNYTLSAE
+391 KEQGEGVYSLSAE
-404 GIAREEIRF
+404 GINREEMRF
-413 SKFIS
+413 EKFIG
-418 RLRAIFSEILIKPLY
+418 RLRAIFSEILVKPTY

-441 SIMTDLNF
+441 EIMSDMNF

-457 NKDSVFEQNKEIEL
+457 NKDSIFEDNKQIEL
-471 LQKQSDFISSI
+471 LQKQCDFISSV
-482 MSSMVEMDSEGN
+482 MGSVVVRDSEGN
-494 EIPYFDFDF
+494 ETPYFDIDF
-503 IVRKYFGMSDE
+503 MVREYLGLSEEK
-514 DLKLNQRFKDEKKL
+514 LKLNQRYKDEKAL
-528 KKEGYKQ
+528 KEEGYKQ

-549 FEPVKKKEKSEEGEE
+549 FKPVKQKKKDDDE
-564 EGGENGGDEGNP
+564 EGGDGGGGNP
-576 LSNL
+576 LAGL

>member
-6 SNSNRNN
+6 NTNRNN
-13 TSNPNPVIRALRR
+13 SSNPNPVTRMIRR

-31 MNYKEDVIRHVR
+31 MNYKDDVIKNVR
-43 STDLNLVT
+43 SMNLDLQST
-51 QNLQTNPNSGQV
+51 QLQTNPVNGQI
-63 GSINDESIQVL
+63 GSLNDENIQVL
-74 FARLSST
+74 FARMSAT
-81 DPTLAKGFFNL
+81 DPALSKGYFNL

-100 KETLRRYALQDEIE
+100 KEQLRRFALQDEIE
-114 EILDIVC
+114 EILDIIC
-121 EEAIVFDG
+121 EESIVFDG
-129 ANKFANVRLNY
+129 ANKFANIKLNY
-140 KVDQE
+140 KADQE
-145 LLDEFSDEYNK
+145 ILDEFSEEYNK
-156 LYNYFGFYDT
+156 IYNYFGFYDT

-187 YNQDQTEI
+187 YNEDQTEI

-203 AMLTPGIDPNTNEKI
+203 AALTPGIDPDTNEKI
-218 WFVNQQMNQTTQA
+218 WFVNQRIGINGQTT
-231 GHATSQD
+231 QD

-248 LAYAKADTVSR
+248 LSYAKADTVSR
-259 ISYVERLM
+259 ISYVERLI

-368 TETLKYFRDKLRQ
+368 TETLRYFRDKLRQ

-391 KEQGEGNYTLSAE
+391 KEQGEGAYTLSAE

-418 RLRAIFSEILIKPLY
+418 RLRAIFSEILIKPTYL
-433 IQMCLKHK
+433 QMCLKHK
-441 SIMTDLNF
+441 SIMSDMNF
-449 RVNLGLEY
+449 RVNLGLDY
-457 NKDSVFEQNKEIEL
+457 NKDSVFEENKEIEL
-471 LQKQSDFISSI
+471 LQKKADFISSI
-482 MSSMVEMDSEGN
+482 MGSIVVTDDEGN
-494 EIPYFDFDF
+494 EVPYFDIDF
-503 IVRKYFGMSDE
+503 MVREYLGLSDE
-514 DLKLNQRFKDEKKL
+514 KLQLNQRYKDEKKL

-549 FEPVKKKEKSEEGEE
+549 FKPDKKKAKENEENEE
-564 EGGENGGDEGNP
+564 SGGGGGGGNSGGGNP
-576 LSNL
+576 LAGL

>member
-6 SNSNRNN
+6 NNRTNV
-13 TSNPNPVIRALRR
+13 TNPNPVIRILRQ
-26 LSSFG
+26 LSRFG
-31 MNYKEDVIRHVR
+31 MNYKDDVIRNVR
-43 STDLNLVT
+43 SMDLSLDNK
-51 QNLQTNPNSGQV
+51 NLQTNPNNGQI
-63 GSINDESIQVL
+63 GSVHDENIQVL
-74 FARLSST
+74 FARMSST
-81 DPTLAKGFFNL
+81 DPSLGKGYFNL

-100 KETLRRYALQDEIE
+100 KEQLRKFALQDEIE
-114 EILDIVC
+114 EILDIIC
-121 EEAIVFDG
+121 DESIVFDDG
-129 ANKFANVRLNY
+129 NKFANVQLNY
-140 KVDQE
+140 KVDQDI
-145 LLDEFSDEYNK
+145 LNEFTEEYNK

-187 YNQDQTEI
+187 YNREQTEI

-203 AMLTPGIDPNTNEKI
+203 AMLTPGIDSETNEKI
-218 WFVNQQMNQTTQA
+218 WFVNQQMGIGGQVTY
-231 GHATSQD
+231 D

-248 LAYAKADTVSR
+248 LSYAKADAVSR
-259 ISYVERLM
+259 ISYVERLI

-391 KEQGEGNYTLSAE
+391 KEQGEGTYSMSAE

-418 RLRAIFSEILIKPLY
+418 RLRAIFQEILIKPLY
-433 IQMCLKHK
+433 LQMCLKHK
-441 SIMTDLNF
+441 EIMSDINY
-449 RVNLGLEY
+449 RVNLGLDY
-457 NKDSVFEQNKEIEL
+457 NKDSVFEENKEIEL

-482 MSSMVEMDSEGN
+482 MSSMVEMDAEGN
-494 EIPYFDFDF
+494 ETPYFDFDF
-503 IVRKYFGMSDE
+503 IVRKYFSMSDE
-514 DLKLNQRFKDEKKL
+514 DLKLNQRYKDEKAL
-528 KKEGYKQ
+528 KKEGYKP

-544 APKSD
+544 APKDD
-549 FEPVKKKEKSEEGEE
+549 FKPDKKKKKENEDDG
-564 EGGENGGDEGNP
+564 GGDDDGGNP
-576 LSNL
+576 LAGL

>member
-6 SNSNRNN
+6 VNNRQN
-13 TSNPNPVIRALRR
+13 TSNPNPVRRALRT

-31 MNYKEDVIRHVR
+31 MNYKDDVIKNVR
-43 STDLNLVT
+43 STNLDLQSARMT
-51 QNLQTNPNSGQV
+51 TNPATGQI
-63 GSINDESIQVL
+63 GSINDENIQVMM
-74 FARLSST
+74 ARMSST
-81 DPTLAKGFFNL
+81 DPSLGKAYFNL
-92 SEENYQKK
+92 TEEDYQKK
-100 KETLRRYALQDEIE
+100 KITLRKFALQDEIE
-114 EILDIVC
+114 DILDIIC
-121 EEAIVFDG
+121 EEAIVFDDM
-129 ANKFANVRLNY
+129 NKFASIKLNY
-140 KVDQE
+140 RVDQSIMDE
-145 LLDEFSDEYNK
+145 LSDEYNK
-156 LYNYFGFYDT
+156 IYNYFGFYDT
-166 VQATDYFR
+166 LQATDYFR

-187 YNQDQTEI
+187 DDSEQKNV

-203 AMLTPGIDPNTNEKI
+203 TALTPGIDPNTNEKI
-218 WFVNQQMNQTTQA
+218 WFVNQQIGINGQTQ
-231 GHATSQD
+231 QD
-238 RILYDSQIIY
+238 RILYDSQVIY
-248 LAYAKADTVSR
+248 LAYAKADMVSR
-259 ISYVERLM
+259 ISYVERLI

-391 KEQGEGNYTLSAE
+391 REQGEGQYSMSAE

-413 SKFIS
+413 SKFIT
-418 RLRAIFSEILIKPLY
+418 RLRALFQEILIKPLY
-433 IQMCLKHK
+433 IQMCLKHPE
-441 SIMTDLNF
+441 ILNDMNF
-449 RVNLGLEY
+449 RVNMSLDY
-457 NKDSVFEQNKEIEL
+457 NKDSVFEENKEIEL
-471 LQKQSDFISSI
+471 LQKKSDFVASLMSSI
-482 MSSMVEMDSEGN
+482 TEQDDEGN
-494 EIPYFDFDF
+494 EIPFFDLDF
-503 IVRKYFGMSDE
+503 VVHRWMGLSDE
-514 DLKLNQRFKDEKKL
+514 DLKLNQRYKDEKKL

-535 EDIAKILDG
+535 EDIAKILNG

-549 FEPVKKKEKSEEGEE
+549 FTPEKKKEESDED
-564 EGGENGGDEGNP
+564 GGKHDDHNP
-576 LSNL
+576 LAGL

>member
-6 SNSNRNN
+6 SNNRNTN
-13 TSNPNPVIRALRR
+13 NPNPVIRALRK

-31 MNYKEDVIRHVR
+31 MNYKDDVIKNVR
-43 STDLNLVT
+43 STDLTLNT
-51 QNLQTNPNSGQV
+51 QNLQTNPVTGQV
-63 GSINDESIQVL
+63 GSVNDENIQVL
-74 FARLSST
+74 FARLSAT
-81 DPTLAKGFFNL
+81 DPTLAKGYFNL

-100 KETLRRYALQDEIE
+100 KETLRKYALQDEIE
-114 EILDIVC
+114 EILDIIC
-121 EEAIVFDG
+121 EETIVFDG

-140 KVDQE
+140 KVDQNILE
-145 LLDEFSDEYNK
+145 EFTEEYNK
-156 LYNYFGFYDT
+156 LYNYFGFYDA

-187 YNQDQTEI
+187 YNQEQTEI

-203 AMLTPGIDPNTNEKI
+203 AMLTPGIDPNTNEKV
-218 WFVNQQMNQTTQA
+218 WFVNQQINAAGQTT
-231 GHATSQD
+231 QD

-386 FTRFE
+386 YTRFE
-391 KEQGEGNYTLSAE
+391 KEQGEGTYTMSAE

-413 SKFIS
+413 SKFIN

-441 SIMTDLNF
+441 EIMTDLNY

-482 MSSMVEMDSEGN
+482 MSSMVETDSEGN
-494 EIPYFDFDF
+494 ETPYFDFDF
-503 IVRKYFGMSDE
+503 IVRKFFNMSEE
-514 DLKLNQRFKDEKKL
+514 DLKLNQRCKEEKQL
-528 KKEGYKQ
+528 KKEGYSQ
-535 EDIAKILDG
+535 EDIAKILEG
-544 APKSD
+544 KPKSD
-549 FEPVKKKEKSEEGEE
+549 FKPDKKKAKKDDDEDESGE
-564 EGGENGGDEGNP
+564 DEGNP
-576 LSNL
+576 LSGL

>member
-6 SNSNRNN
+6 NNRTN
-13 TSNPNPVIRALRR
+13 TTNPNPVIRRLRQ
-26 LSSFG
+26 LSRFG
-31 MNYKEDVIRHVR
+31 MNYKDDVIRNVR
-43 STDLNLVT
+43 SMDLSLDNK
-51 QNLQTNPNSGQV
+51 NLQTNPNNGQI
-63 GSINDESIQVL
+63 GSVYDENIQVL
-74 FARLSST
+74 FARMSST
-81 DPTLAKGFFNL
+81 DPSLGKGFFNL

-100 KETLRRYALQDEIE
+100 KEQLRKFALQDEIE
-114 EILDIVC
+114 EILDIIC
-121 EEAIVFDG
+121 DETIVFDG
-129 ANKFANVRLNY
+129 SNKFADVKLNY
-140 KVDQE
+140 KVDQQI
-145 LLDEFSDEYNK
+145 LNEFTEEYNK

-187 YNQDQTEI
+187 YNSEQTEI

-203 AMLTPGIDPNTNEKI
+203 ALLTPGIDPETNEKI
-218 WFVNQQMNQTTQA
+218 WFVNQQMGIGGQVTY
-231 GHATSQD
+231 D
-238 RILYDSQIIY
+238 RVLYDSQIIY
-248 LAYAKADTVSR
+248 LSYAKADAVSR
-259 ISYVERLM
+259 ISYVERLI

-391 KEQGEGNYTLSAE
+391 KEQGEGTYTMSAE

-418 RLRAIFSEILIKPLY
+418 RLRSIFQEILIKPLY
-433 IQMCLKHK
+433 LQMCLKHK
-441 SIMTDLNF
+441 EIMSDINY

-482 MSSMVEMDSEGN
+482 MSSMVEQDEEGN

-503 IVRKYFGMSDE
+503 IVRKFFNMSDE

-528 KKEGYKQ
+528 KKEGYKP

-544 APKSD
+544 APKDD
-549 FEPVKKKEKSEEGEE
+549 FKPDEKKKKESEEESGDD
-564 EGGENGGDEGNP
+564 GGDNP
-576 LSNL
+576 LSGL